1 MSPTRKEPG
10 FGPGVGPGVSTGVR
24 AESYKPKAT
33 SPGEKYSTLH
43 IHTTI
48 NLRRCRMSPTR
59 KEPGFGPGVGPGV
72 STGVRVQRLGQE
84 MGLVG
89 AQ

>member
-1 MSPTRKEPG
+1 
-10 FGPGVGPGVSTGVR
+10 
-24 AESYKPKAT
+24 
-33 SPGEKYSTLH
+33 
-43 IHTTI
+43 
-48 NLRRCRMSPTR
+48 MSPTR